1 MKLRYTI
8 LHKLCNRCIVILW
21 GCLNLIHTI
30 FSSLANQVRNSCK
43 KHDNINVKNITNKVA
58 SLFTSLNFNTV
69 TA

>member
-1 MKLRYTI
+1 MI
-8 LHKLCNRCIVILW
+8 LLW

-30 FSSLANQVRNSCK
+30 FSSLASQVRNSCK

-58 SLFTSLNFNTV
+58 SLFTSYSFNTV